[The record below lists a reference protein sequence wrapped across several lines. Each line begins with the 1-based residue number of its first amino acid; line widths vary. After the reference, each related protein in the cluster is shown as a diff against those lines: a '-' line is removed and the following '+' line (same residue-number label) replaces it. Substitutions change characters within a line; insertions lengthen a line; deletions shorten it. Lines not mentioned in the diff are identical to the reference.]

1 MIKRLTCVIVL
12 KQNSY
17 ARVFIDVPDDVSP
30 EIFIRMLADVIIE
43 TSSGVS
49 VGVIVDVVASNI
61 DVEVLTDMNA
71 TVLLV
76 AMTAL

>member
-17 ARVFIDVPDDVSP
+17 TRVFIDVPDDVSP
-30 EIFIRMLADVIIE
+30 EIFIRILADVIIE

>member
-17 ARVFIDVPDDVSP
+17 TRVFIDVPDDVSP
-30 EIFIRMLADVIIE
+30 EIFIRILADVIIE

-61 DVEVLTDMNA
+61 DVEVLTDTNA